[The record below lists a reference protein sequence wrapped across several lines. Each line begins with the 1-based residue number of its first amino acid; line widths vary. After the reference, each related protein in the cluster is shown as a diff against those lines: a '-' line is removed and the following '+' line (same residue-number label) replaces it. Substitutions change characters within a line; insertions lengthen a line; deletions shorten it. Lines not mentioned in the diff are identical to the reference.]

1 MSKFN
6 YYVGIKMKK
15 ILLAAL
21 LSTLSSQSFAVA
33 PAEPVLTS
41 EVKGVDVSF
50 SWPKIQDAAGYAF
63 YYTQAPFQGLDDVMR
78 IDQGNSNSFAVPLYP
93 GADYLVAIKAYN
105 SNQEESK
112 FSNVEQVTISQAQVA
127 YMALNRQRYNGLEL
141 KEGVFQMLVDLDK
154 KTNYSTLELFAPDE
168 KSYGQFTIKDDNQAE
183 IYITD
188 DLATME
194 PFLLKGE
201 YRIGNEAGSIPV
213 ISLESDSYPSF
224 PEIMFPVHN
233 ATNVGKNPVIKY
245 TAMSPATI
253 SITDLETNKEV
264 FFSQE
269 STIVVDADGSKSI
282 KIDNINLKPDTRYLL
297 EINSIKKASAK
308 GSTSAIAFSTK

>member
-1 MSKFN
+1 M
-6 YYVGIKMKK
+6 KMKK
-15 ILLAAL
+15 ILLTAL
-21 LSTLSSQSFAVA
+21 LSTLSTQSIAVA
-33 PAEPVLTS
+33 PVEPVLTS
-41 EVKGVDVSF
+41 EVKGVDVSLT
-50 SWPKIQDAAGYAF
+50 WPKVDDAFGYAL
-63 YYTQAPFQGLDDVMR
+63 YYSQVPYKGVDDVVR

-105 SNQEESK
+105 TNQEESD
-112 FSNVEQVTISQAQVA
+112 FSNIEQVTISQAQVA
-127 YMALNRQRYNGLEL
+127 YMALSRQRYNGLEL
-141 KEGVFQMLVDLDK
+141 KEGVFQVLVDLDR
-154 KTNYSTLELFAPDE
+154 KTHYSNLELFAPDK

-188 DLATME
+188 DLAVME
-194 PFLLKGE
+194 SYLLKGE
-201 YRIGNEAGSIPV
+201 YTIGNEAGSV
-213 ISLESDSYPSF
+213 SLLSVKSDSYPPY

-264 FFSQE
+264 FFSGE
-269 STIVVDADGSKSI
+269 STVVSENGVKSI
-282 KIDNINLKPDTRYLL
+282 KIDSINLKPDTRYLL
-297 EINSIKKASAK
+297 EINSIKKHAAK

>member
-1 MSKFN
+1 
-6 YYVGIKMKK
+6 MKK
-15 ILLAAL
+15 ILLTAL
-21 LSTLSSQSFAVA
+21 LSALSSPSFAVA

-50 SWPKIQDAAGYAF
+50 SWPKIQDAAGYAL

-105 SNQEESK
+105 RNQEESK
-112 FSNVEQVTISQAQVA
+112 FSNVEQVTISQAQLA
-127 YMALNRQRYNGLEL
+127 YMALSRQRYNGLEL

-154 KTNYSTLELFAPDE
+154 KTNYSTLELFAPDK
-168 KSYGQFTIKDDNQAE
+168 KSYGQFTIKEDNQAE

-188 DLATME
+188 DLAAME

-213 ISLESDSYPSF
+213 ISLESDSYPPF

-253 SITDLETNKEV
+253 AITDLETNKEV
-264 FFSQE
+264 FFSEE

-282 KIDNINLKPDTRYLL
+282 KIDSINLKPDTRYLL